1 MFVPDVEIIV
11 GTYEEFLLGYK
22 TIKKEDAK
30 CYLVQSFADHS
41 HRASIRSVC
50 ANGKF
55 LASGSADET
64 IHVYDMNA
72 RKESGILVHHIGKEQ
87 RSWIKIECARGCKA
101 RQCHQGLQEACRE
114 SALPYRTVAR
124 CVKAFNE
131 GCQNVADMRQPGR
144 PSVSEED
151 IAQPHAAQAV
161 ADLFNQWGWEVL
173 YHLPYSPDLSPCTVN
188 CLSFSPNGS
197 HLLSGGEDG
206 SIAIFRTG
214 SWQLEKVFAEA
225 HKGEA
230 VTLLSVHPSGKL
242 ALSVGTDAT
251 LRTWNLVKGRQAY
264 ATNLGKNRTGKGRAV
279 SCLLWSPDGSMYVIA
294 VGTEVSV
301 YDVHT
306 AGIMHT
312 FQLAKKVTCICFSQ
326 VTQLV
331 VGDEGGGLSVHS
343 ISDREQ
349 LNTFDAHKHRV
360 KSVSFISIKDKHF
373 LASASSSGQIKLW
386 NCKGGKLREI
396 CHTNSDCRITCL
408 LMLEAPQSRQ
418 LNQKH
423 IKEECM
429 QTHSTDISAGS
440 ETRVRSKR
448 LRKDGGDSHL
458 ASRTLDDKAVNRNS
472 ELSPT
477 ACSFNVICTRGQKWL
492 VEEL

>member
-72 RKESGILVHHIGKEQ
+72 RKESGILVHHIG
-87 RSWIKIECARGCKA
+87 
-101 RQCHQGLQEACRE
+101 
-114 SALPYRTVAR
+114 
-124 CVKAFNE
+124 
-131 GCQNVADMRQPGR
+131 
-144 PSVSEED
+144 
-151 IAQPHAAQAV
+151 
-161 ADLFNQWGWEVL
+161 
-173 YHLPYSPDLSPCTVN
+173 TVN